1 MWGVHVIELLN
12 RESGLTVHCLPSV
25 LFWCV
30 PCAQLHEFD
39 ELRFDVRT
47 QDCSYFLRT
56 TTVEEKA
63 EWVEAIEVNKV
74 QPCIYAQVRFTFIIS
89 LSLFPFFMS

>member
-1 MWGVHVIELLN
+1 M
-12 RESGLTVHCLPSV
+12 CLP
-25 LFWCV
+25 CT
-30 PCAQLHEFD
+30 QLHEFD

-63 EWVEAIEVNKV
+63 EWVEAIEANKV
-74 QPCIYAQVRFTFIIS
+74 QPVQVFPSPLRFTFSCLS
-89 LSLFPFFMS
+89 LSLSLSLTILF